1 MKKIFL
7 TVLVTILFSLNFY
20 MPANASYNVAMPASI
35 EAPVAPASEETV
47 WYTRIYE
54 GRMQVR
60 LWSLTYQEW
69 LTDWID
75 VEDMG

>member
-7 TVLVTILFSLNFY
+7 TTIITILLSLNFY
-20 MPANASYNVAMPASI
+20 VPVNASCDVAIPASI
-35 EAPVAPASEETV
+35 EEPVAPASEETV

-60 LWSLTYQEW
+60 LWSITYGEW

-75 VEDMG
+75 VE